1 MVCNLAGPPGPVDR
15 HALGRSALAGPAD
28 PRVSAWQ
35 GRYLAGPVDQV
46 HIKKIIKT
54 IDTAAR
60 DRTIYTKAVNFGN
73 GKREVKIMCKMVKDK
88 GGLMVQKGVP
98 GSVIK
103 IAYKKLNELNNAPDM
118 AIVLHNAPKNY
129 RRVKLARQ
137 YRILSED
144 FGESWALYD
153 HDEYEKRLKVLGLY
167 HR

>member
-1 MVCNLAGPPGPVDR
+1 MPG
-15 HALGRSALAGPAD
+15 A
-28 PRVSAWQ
+28 
-35 GRYLAGPVDQV
+35 YKE
-46 HIKKIIKT
+46 KKRIKT
-54 IDTAAR
+54 IDTTAR
-60 DRTIYTKAVNFGN
+60 DRTIYTKAVNFRN
-73 GKREVKIMCKMVKDK
+73 SKREVKKIMCKMIKDK

-103 IAYKKLNELNNAPDM
+103 IAYKKLNELNNAPDL

-144 FGESWALYD
+144 YGESWALYD

>member
-1 MVCNLAGPPGPVDR
+1 
-15 HALGRSALAGPAD
+15 
-28 PRVSAWQ
+28 
-35 GRYLAGPVDQV
+35 
-46 HIKKIIKT
+46 
-54 IDTAAR
+54 
-60 DRTIYTKAVNFGN
+60 
-73 GKREVKIMCKMVKDK
+73 MCKMVKDK

-98 GSVIK
+98 SSVIK
-103 IAYKKLNELNNAPDM
+103 IAYKKLNELDNVPDM

-144 FGESWALYD
+144 YGESWALYD

>member
-1 MVCNLAGPPGPVDR
+1 MTVIRSGAR
-15 HALGRSALAGPAD
+15 ALVHSPHISYNIRTTD
-28 PRVSAWQ
+28 PRWSATWRGQ
-35 GRYLAGPVDQV
+35 RADQV
-46 HIKKIIKT
+46 GEKKIIKT
-54 IDTAAR
+54 IDTDAR

-73 GKREVKIMCKMVKDK
+73 SKREVKKIMCKMVKDK

-98 GSVIK
+98 GNVIK
-103 IAYKKLNELNNAPDM
+103 IAYKKLNELDNVPDM

-144 FGESWALYD
+144 YGESWALYD

>member
-1 MVCNLAGPPGPVDR
+1 
-15 HALGRSALAGPAD
+15 
-28 PRVSAWQ
+28 
-35 GRYLAGPVDQV
+35 
-46 HIKKIIKT
+46 
-54 IDTAAR
+54 
-60 DRTIYTKAVNFGN
+60 
-73 GKREVKIMCKMVKDK
+73 MCKMVKDK

-98 GSVIK
+98 GNVIK
-103 IAYKKLNELNNAPDM
+103 IAYKKLNELKNAPEM